1 MTTVRIIYKKLDV
14 AKYISHL
21 DMQRCMQRAV
31 KRAKLPVWYT
41 EGFNPHPYITFALPI
56 SLGIE
61 SLCESFDIKLTEEIP
76 LEKIAEEINKGCPIG
91 VNVINVAVPVMKAK
105 EIEFASYD
113 ISFDDEGLKDEIEK
127 ILSEKSLMTEKKTKS
142 GIKEIDIKPYIKEYK
157 LADNKI
163 SIVLAAGNIININPG
178 LVTDIIEERI
188 GRKLSN
194 IKTVRTGIYNKD
206 LTEFR

>member
-1 MTTVRIIYKKLDV
+1 
-14 AKYISHL
+14 
-21 DMQRCMQRAV
+21 
-31 KRAKLPVWYT
+31 
-41 EGFNPHPYITFALPI
+41 
-56 SLGIE
+56 
-61 SLCESFDIKLTEEIP
+61 
-76 LEKIAEEINKGCPIG
+76 
-91 VNVINVAVPVMKAK
+91 MKAK

-113 ISFDDEGLKDEIEK
+113 ISFDDEGLKDEIGK
-127 ILSEKSLMTEKKTKS
+127 ILSEKSLVTEKKTKS
-142 GIKEIDIKPYIKEYK
+142 GIKEVDIKPYIKEYK

>member
-1 MTTVRIIYKKLDV
+1 MEKLR
-14 AKYISHL
+14 KISIK
-21 DMQRCMQRAV
+21 AV
-31 KRAKLPVWYT
+31 LSV
-41 EGFNPHPYITFALPI
+41 I
-56 SLGIE
+56 
-61 SLCESFDIKLTEEIP
+61 
-76 LEKIAEEINKGCPIG
+76 
-91 VNVINVAVPVMKAK
+91 NVINVAVPVMKAK

-113 ISFDDEGLKDEIEK
+113 ISFDDEGLKDEIGK
-127 ILSEKSLMTEKKTKS
+127 ILSEKSLVTEKKTKS
-142 GIKEIDIKPYIKEYK
+142 GIKEVDIKPYIKEYK